1 MLEKSNLPNLL
12 VLAPVQAE
20 YCQDSL
26 ILLFSQL
33 IFIAIEWKRRFL
45 NTSSR
50 VGDRLMERKY
60 ATCRR

>member
-12 VLAPVQAE
+12 ILVPVQAE
-20 YCQDSL
+20 YCQNSS
-26 ILLFSQL
+26 IKYFSQL
-33 IFIAIEWKRRFL
+33 IFIAIKWKRRFL

-50 VGDRLMERKY
+50 VGDSLMERKY